1 MDAMLMSVYSPIEY
15 LQGILPMLVVHI
27 EKPAN
32 MTLATWFRELRVWL
46 DQHSCE
52 ETSFSP
58 SGRIIDRLT
67 FNLIF
72 QDDNKAGMFVAHF
85 TRYAPSIRRTMGSE
99 RSISCIARTDG
110 SISDEVM
117 ARLKIAP

>member
-1 MDAMLMSVYSPIEY
+1 
-15 LQGILPMLVVHI
+15 MLVVQI

-32 MTLATWFRELRVWL
+32 MTLATWFSELRLWL

-52 ETSFSP
+52 ETSFSQ

-72 QDDNKAGMFVAHF
+72 QDHTKARLFVANF
-85 TRYAPSIRRTMGSE
+85 MRYAPSIRRTIGSE
-99 RSISCIARTDG
+99 RSGFLHRESRDG
-110 SISDEVM
+110 LISDEGNGP
-117 ARLKIAP
+117 A